1 MIINDAEV
9 TTLEELDASL
19 IGLDLASQQML
30 REIWSSEYQ
39 ILETQ
44 KQKREFGQS
53 KIDALID
60 KMGERNQQ
68 LINSGVAVN
77 VIAIA
82 SDNAGLKLLIET
94 GALANAVSLCGLLKY
109 KYPTH
114 KDIYEETVKE
124 FSDYLS
130 SKGWL

>member
-1 MIINDAEV
+1 MIINEV
-9 TTLEELDASL
+9 TVQTQEELESAL
-19 IGLDLASQQML
+19 MGMDLASQQML

-39 ILETQ
+39 VLETQ

-53 KIDALID
+53 KIDTLID

-68 LINSGVAVN
+68 LINSGVAIN

-94 GALANAVSLCGLLKY
+94 GALANAISLCGLLKY

-114 KDIYEETVKE
+114 KDIYENTVAE
-124 FSDYLS
+124 FTAFLT

>member
-1 MIINDAEV
+1 MIINEV
-9 TTLEELDASL
+9 TVQTQDELESALM
-19 IGLDLASQQML
+19 GMDLASQQML

-39 ILETQ
+39 VLETQ

-68 LINSGVAVN
+68 LINSGVAIN

-94 GALANAVSLCGLLKY
+94 GALANAISLCGLLKY

-114 KDIYEETVKE
+114 KDIYENTVAE
-124 FSDYLS
+124 FTAFLT